1 MAEFISLR
9 VPRSIMPKLHRL
21 KAKLMLERERKVSD
35 AEVVVDA
42 IESKLK
48 REPEFRRTGGVNL
61 WDYAGFIKGGKPS
74 NAAVDVDEVLYGD

>member
-1 MAEFISLR
+1 MSEFVSLR
-9 VPRSIMPKLHRL
+9 VPKKIMPKLYRL

-42 IESKLK
+42 IESKLMN
-48 REPEFRRTGGVNL
+48 EPEFYRKDGVNI
-61 WDYAGFIKGGKPS
+61 WDYVGFIKGGKPS